1 MTRKELNYFFKHNIN
16 HSAHFLNFRQIKSN
30 RISSLIC
37 LVLYGLVIFFPIFYI
52 LNTILPRKSL
62 SGKIAFVLTKNQKKV
77 ALILQE
83 NFGYHIHDWYSP
95 DSMEKIKSFFSFLA
109 DIHLFGLITEIRKH
123 EILKSNLFNVI
134 KTIGLYN
141 NVSLYNTRNVN
152 FYFQFND
159 HSPINFGFEYFFR
172 LRGKKTAYIQ
182 HAPAGKFNSPPLY
195 HSINFLFSE
204 DSKMKYQ
211 ISNRCE
217 DIKIICDPRFA
228 LHQAYLDNSIEKNI
242 LLCPNLL
249 DDKSEVLATADALNA
264 LDFTVLIRKHP
275 GDKSQWPDLYFYS
288 QNQSIWADLA
298 KNYCVVTNESA
309 VPLEAIYNGNLC
321 YKSAFWSKPFDAYGF
336 IKSSLIIKEYKS
348 LSALLQGITLKE
360 VSFDSSILTYYIGEP
375 ERLKQI

>member
-1 MTRKELNYFFKHNIN
+1 MTSKELNYFYRYNISR
-16 HSAHFLNFRQIKSN
+16 SAHFLNFRQINSN

-37 LVLYGLVIFFPIFYI
+37 LALYGLIILFPIFYI
-52 LNTILPRKSL
+52 INKILPRKSF

-77 ALILQE
+77 ALLLQE
-83 NFGYHIHDWYSP
+83 NFGYHIHDLSSA
-95 DSMEKIKSFFSFLA
+95 DSMEKINSFFSFLA
-109 DIHLFGLITEIRKH
+109 DIHLFGLIREINKH
-123 EILKSNLFNVI
+123 ELLKSNPINVI

-141 NVSLYNTRNVN
+141 NVRRYNTRNVT
-152 FYFQFND
+152 FYYQFND
-159 HSPINFGFEYFFR
+159 HSPINFGFEYLFR
-172 LRGKKTAYIQ
+172 SRKIKTAYIQ
-182 HAPAGKFNSPPLY
+182 HAPVSKEFPSLY

-204 DSKMKYQ
+204 DSKRKYQ
-211 ISNRCE
+211 ISNKCE
-217 DIKIICDPRFA
+217 DVKIICDPRFA
-228 LHQAYLDNSIEKNI
+228 FHEAYLDHPIEKNV

-249 DDKSEVLATADALNA
+249 DDKSQVLLTADALNA

-275 GDKSQWPDLYFYS
+275 GDKSQWPDLYLYS

-348 LSALLQGITLKE
+348 LSSLLQGITLKE
-360 VSFDSSILTYYIGEP
+360 VSFDSSKLTYYIGEP
-375 ERLKQI
+375 ERLKRI